1 MLITSWGE
9 LFTLALQNLWYGFAM
24 FVPKLLLAVILFFI
38 GWYVASII
46 GKAFAQVI
54 GALKIDNLFRSTG
67 LEKVLERA
75 GTRLSVGG
83 FIGWLVKWFII
94 VAFLMTSLQ
103 IVGLTQVNDFLT
115 DVVVSFVPQV
125 LIAGLVLIL
134 GSVLADAARRF
145 ISGSARAA
153 DVRSANMVG
162 AVAHYAI
169 WVFTLIIAL
178 SQLGIAPA
186 FMQILFTGIVFMLA
200 LAGGLS
206 FGLGGRDHASRTLDR
221 VSNHMR

>member
-9 LFTLALQNLWYGFAM
+9 IFAVALQNLWYGFAM

-38 GWYVASII
+38 GWWIATII

-54 GALKIDNLFRSTG
+54 GALKIDHLFRSTG
-67 LEKVLERA
+67 IDKVLERA
-75 GTRLSVGG
+75 GTHLSVGG
-83 FIGWLVKWFII
+83 FIGAIVKWFII
-94 VAFLMTSLQ
+94 IVFLMTSLQ
-103 IVGLTQVNDFLT
+103 IVGLTQVNDFLRDIVT
-115 DVVVSFVPQV
+115 SFVPQV
-125 LIAGLVLIL
+125 LIAALVLVV
-134 GSVLADAARRF
+134 GSVLAETARR
-145 ISGSARAA
+145 ILTGGAKAA
-153 DVRSANMVG
+153 NVGSANMIG
-162 AVAHYAI
+162 TTAFYAI

-206 FGLGGRDHASRTLDR
+206 FGLGGKETASRTLDR
-221 VSNHMR
+221 VSNNMR

>member
-9 LFTLALQNLWYGFAM
+9 IFAVALQNLWYGFAM

-38 GWYVASII
+38 GWWIATII

-54 GALKIDNLFRSTG
+54 GALKIDHLFRSTG
-67 LEKVLERA
+67 IDKVLERA
-75 GTRLSVGG
+75 GTHLSVGG
-83 FIGWLVKWFII
+83 FIGAIVKWFI
-94 VAFLMTSLQ
+94 VT
-103 IVGLTQVNDFLT
+103 
-115 DVVVSFVPQV
+115 SFVPQV
-125 LIAGLVLIL
+125 LIAALVLVV
-134 GSVLADAARRF
+134 GSVLAETARR
-145 ISGSARAA
+145 ILTGGAKAA
-153 DVRSANMVG
+153 NVGSANMIG
-162 AVAHYAI
+162 TTAFYAI

-206 FGLGGRDHASRTLDR
+206 FGLGGKETASRTLDR
-221 VSNHMR
+221 VSNNMR